1 MIRAEFRIELPA
13 GTWVSEVS
21 QSFPDA
27 TFRLLTGLRADDTA
41 VELGEVGTD
50 SPAAVSAAIRDHP
63 ATVSYEELDAADG
76 TVLARYK
83 TTDTAL
89 YEFAQAPSLAPEYP
103 VVVRNGWFEF
113 DVTGTRE
120 EFDQLR
126 AGLDGSGLRFELL
139 SLVEDDRG
147 DDAGTLVTDRQR
159 EVLDAALRAGY
170 FEVPRE
176 CTLADVAASL
186 DVDTSTASGVLRRG
200 QARIVKSFLT
210 GADGGT

>member
-1 MIRAEFRIELPA
+1 MIKAEFRIELPA

-21 QSFPDA
+21 QSYPDA

-41 VELGEVGTD
+41 IELGEVVTD
-50 SPAAVSAAIRDHP
+50 SPAAVSDAIRDHR
-63 ATVSYEELDAADG
+63 AIVAYEELDAADG
-76 TVLARYK
+76 TLLSRYE
-83 TTDTAL
+83 TTDVAL
-89 YEFAQAPSLAPEYP
+89 YEFAEGPAIAPEYP
-103 VVVRNGWFEF
+103 VVVRDGWFEF

-120 EFDQLR
+120 EFERLR
-126 AGLDGSGLRFELL
+126 DGLDGSGLRFELL
-139 SLVEDDRG
+139 SIVGADDDG
-147 DDAGTLVTDRQR
+147 DGLVTDRQR

-176 CTLADVAASL
+176 CTLADVAAEL

-210 GADGGT
+210 GADEGG